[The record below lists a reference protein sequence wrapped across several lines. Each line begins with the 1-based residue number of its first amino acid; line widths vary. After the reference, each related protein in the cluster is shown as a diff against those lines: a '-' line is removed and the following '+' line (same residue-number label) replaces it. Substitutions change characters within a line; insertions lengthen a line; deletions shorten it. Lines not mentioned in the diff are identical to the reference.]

1 MAPTGVAFP
10 GRLGLSCITICQK
23 KRTNLTG
30 CTSQCL
36 LIVELVAG
44 QFSRLETAVSA
55 EIWGWFIR
63 GFVAADVE
71 WESWIYFFFLKK
83 KTDLKGRRV
92 PWWWPSPGRRW
103 NGVPVLLLCVLPMN
117 ERNNEKWSSFLCVG
131 PRVSFLFFSFLFFY
145 RVAVTR
151 TRMSRLVFFFGFGL
165 NESINSPPLTW
176 LLSGRPGWMGRW
188 LIGRAPTDVTLESA
202 VDARTA
208 SSTVRK
214 RRSMRSSVVQLKHSG
229 AKKEKKR
236 KNKTTVNDPVSSNW
250 RTRISSYVLLCW
262 IGTGHGWWIFN
273 GTLIDLIAFRRPCP
287 LKTLKPS
294 LRIHVAGFFLT
305 FFFVEMAQAMADG
318 YLMELW

>member
-1 MAPTGVAFP
+1 MV
-10 GRLGLSCITICQK
+10 
-23 KRTNLTG
+23 
-30 CTSQCL
+30 L
-36 LIVELVAG
+36 LFVCWT
-44 QFSRLETAVSA
+44 SRL
-55 EIWGWFIR
+55 
-63 GFVAADVE
+63 
-71 WESWIYFFFLKK
+71 
-83 KTDLKGRRV
+83 
-92 PWWWPSPGRRW
+92 
-103 NGVPVLLLCVLPMN
+103 
-117 ERNNEKWSSFLCVG
+117 
-131 PRVSFLFFSFLFFY
+131 VSFFFFSFFLP
-145 RVAVTR
+145 
-151 TRMSRLVFFFGFGL
+151 SRSDSDSDVSSGFFFFGFGL
-165 NESINSPPLTW
+165 NESINYPPLTW